1 MKNTGCRGGKRKT
14 RKTRNTRS
22 GYNRMRGGMYGFG
35 GNVIAPGTLE
45 SSAAYSGA
53 VNSSGAPIPDPALQG
68 TPTEGSYTGI
78 GGRRRRRT
86 TRRRKTGSKEQRA
99 RTRSERLMKE
109 LASYKMKGGASQVS
123 MGGVGYGYAGTGSAG
138 LADATQYVKPG
149 NAY

>member
-1 MKNTGCRGGKRKT
+1 
-14 RKTRNTRS
+14 
-22 GYNRMRGGMYGFG
+22 MRGGMYGFG

-53 VNSSGAPIPDPALQG
+53 VNSSGTPIPDPALQG
-68 TPTEGSYTGI
+68 TPSEGSYTGI

-123 MGGVGYGYAGTGSAG
+123 MGGTYATFGGKGEAG
-138 LADATQYVKPG
+138 LATYDQGVKPG